1 MENEITSIPVGA
13 EGLLFLPYLQ
23 GERTPNLPQARG
35 ILHGITLQNYTSAH
49 IARATM
55 EDVTMGMAYG
65 LGKLRKLGV
74 SFSEIRLTGGGS
86 RSSICVVSVVNGSF
100 CNRSG
105 RSYSVLD
112 QSYQAGYCPST

>member
-1 MENEITSIPVGA
+1 MENEMTSIPVGA

-86 RSSICVVSVVNGSF
+86 RSSIWRSICADIFGVSTVTLSNTEGAAL
-100 CNRSG
+100 G
-105 RSYSVLD
+105 
-112 QSYQAGYCPST
+112 AAI